1 MRKIKAIPISRETFA
16 PFGTY
21 YSMLEPD
28 GYALTGELHAFYP
41 DRLSESFT
49 TRAGFSPIVV
59 NKPDRMV
66 ICAAEYHTTT
76 PELILPLDDDMIIH
90 VAPASGGTPVAEW
103 TQAFIVP
110 RGTLVKIHTAVWH
123 LAPLPVNKDQL
134 HAMIVLPE
142 CTYANDC
149 TVVDLKEEEQFEII
163 L

>member
-1 MRKIKAIPISRETFA
+1 MRIIKAKPISREAFA

-21 YSMLEPD
+21 SSMLEPE

-41 DRLSESFT
+41 DRISDSFT
-49 TRAGFSPIVV
+49 SRVGFSPIVV
-59 NKPDRMV
+59 KKPERML
-66 ICAAEYHTTT
+66 ICAAEYHTKT

-110 RGTLVKIHTAVWH
+110 KGTLVKIHTAVWH
-123 LAPLPVNKDQL
+123 LAPLPATHDLL

-149 TVVDLKEEEQFEII
+149 TVVDLKEEQQFEII